1 MQDKAEKKK
10 FVDPVEK
17 DDLLTAVRQLEN
29 LQYLLGDIRE
39 DYFNEHDIGSQ
50 KGRDCILF
58 NFNRYWHYMEMA
70 CDLLAEAV
78 KELHDNGIW
87 CYERS

>member
-39 DYFNEHDIGSQ
+39 DYFNEHDTGSQ
-50 KGRDCILF
+50 KG
-58 NFNRYWHYMEMA
+58 
-70 CDLLAEAV
+70 
-78 KELHDNGIW
+78 
-87 CYERS
+87 